1 MTQTEA
7 PNDMNA
13 VTTTDE
19 NNKNRAT
26 ETALSVLSTWISKDD
41 DDDDDDKDSDPF
53 RIVRKTKLQKLSSR
67 ESFEERLKTFH
78 SVTYFCKP
86 TVLSPMVCARFGYV
100 YSQKW
105 NGVEWNEFVGLFAQE
120 KEASFVSF
128 GQAAQQ
134 TDAQRE
140 EPCGAHAPSRP
151 SLFGSVRCHS
161 VSEKIF
167 FVCNIFFLLE
177 NTAR

>member
-1 MTQTEA
+1 MCAIYSAGTIYLKTEPVQRPTTTSTTNTQKTTPPRQKRAQKPHPLELSSSSPPSPPYTINSSALQQANIKMTQTEA
-7 PNDMNA
+7 LNDMNA

-19 NNKNRAT
+19 NNKNTAT
-26 ETALSVLSTWISKDD
+26 ETALSVLSTWVSK

-67 ESFEERLKTFH
+67 ECFEERLKTFH

-105 NGVEWNEFVGLFAQE
+105 NGVE
-120 KEASFVSF
+120 
-128 GQAAQQ
+128 
-134 TDAQRE
+134 
-140 EPCGAHAPSRP
+140 
-151 SLFGSVRCHS
+151 
-161 VSEKIF
+161 
-167 FVCNIFFLLE
+167 
-177 NTAR
+177 